1 MMIEKKSR
9 ACKSR
14 SPKTANETFWIYMK
28 VVWVKLERDK
38 KVKRSFFSK
47 KMGEFR
53 FFSGG
58 GARWVERLRN

>member
-1 MMIEKKSR
+1 MMIEKRSR
-9 ACKSR
+9 ACQWR
-14 SPKTANETFWIYMK
+14 SSKTANKTVWIHKK

-58 GARWVERLRN
+58 GAPWVEKL